1 MDDRLQK
8 IRLNNPIPLHFY
20 SPEERLP
27 EDDDW
32 KIVIVKTYDK
42 RKTNFRIATY
52 YDQYDEWNDDH
63 LHQIDNDD
71 IIAWASFSP
80 EWVLGVDL

>member
-1 MDDRLQK
+1 MGDRLQK
-8 IRLNNPIPLHFY
+8 IQLNNPIPLHFY
-20 SPEERLP
+20 STKDRLP
-27 EDDDW
+27 ADDDW

-42 RKTNFRIATY
+42 RKMDFRIASY
-52 YDQYDEWNDDH
+52 SDEFDEWEDDH
-63 LHQIDNDD
+63 LYNIDNDD